1 MHYPVRLRGLR
12 TSPLAGRSFLLL
24 AGGRTISMLGN
35 AMAPVAL
42 AFAVLDI
49 THHSAR
55 DLGIV
60 LAARSVST
68 VTFLLLGGVIADRL
82 PRHMVIVG
90 SGLLAG
96 VSESATAALL
106 LTGHARI
113 AVLAVLQVVN
123 GASAACTIPSTSA
136 LVPQTVPAEML
147 RPANVVIRMGG
158 NVTTI
163 VGAALGGVVVA
174 VAGPGWGIA
183 IDAATFFVAAAMIGG
198 IRVPRATGTQSA
210 TQSASMIRELA
221 EGWRE
226 FWART
231 WLWVIVVQFAFINMA
246 FGAAY
251 AVLGPLVAVQ
261 RLGGAAAW
269 GAIAAA
275 VGAGLIVGGFVSA
288 WRHHK
293 RPLLAGNNALFLQL
307 PMLALLALAAPL
319 PLIAAAA
326 VLAGAGIEIFGV
338 RWVTTMQEQIPDGIQ
353 SRMFAYDALGSLLFV
368 PVGQVLAGP
377 LQGLLGTAGAIWA
390 GTAVIGVAVLIV
402 GFVPGVRAVHT
413 GTVSAPQASSVPA

>member
-1 MHYPVRLRGLR
+1 MHLAVRLRRLR

-35 AMAPVAL
+35 AMAPIAL
-42 AFAVLDI
+42 AFAILDI

-60 LAARSVST
+60 LAARSIST
-68 VTFLLLGGVIADRL
+68 IAFLLLGGVISDRL
-82 PRHMVIVG
+82 PRHAVIVG
-90 SGLLAG
+90 SSVLAG
-96 VSESATAALL
+96 LSESATATLL

-113 AVLAVLQVVN
+113 GVLAVLQVVN
-123 GASAACTIPSTSA
+123 GASAACTIPSTNA
-136 LVPQTVPAEML
+136 LVPQTVPADLL

-158 NVTTI
+158 NVTMI
-163 VGAALGGVVVA
+163 GGAALGGVVVA

-183 IDAATFFVAAAMIGG
+183 IDAATFFVAAVMIGG
-198 IRVPRATGTQSA
+198 IRVPPVTA

-261 RLGGAAAW
+261 RLGGATAW
-269 GAIAAA
+269 GVIVAAQ
-275 VGAGLIVGGFVSA
+275 GAGLIVGGFVSA
-288 WRHHK
+288 WRRHK

-307 PMLALLALAAPL
+307 PMLALLAMAAPL

-326 VLAGAGIEIFGV
+326 ILAGVGIEVFGV
-338 RWVTTMQEQIPDGIQ
+338 RWITTMQEQIPDAIQ
-353 SRMFAYDALGSLLFV
+353 SRMFAYDALGSFLFL
-368 PVGQVLAGP
+368 PVGQILAGP
-377 LQGLLGTAGAIWA
+377 VQGLLGTADAIWA

-402 GFVPGVRAVHT
+402 SFVPGVRAVRAR
-413 GTVSAPQASSVPA
+413 SADEQPSAVPA